1 MDEVVGTSGYAR
13 GANPLDPAVVFDESQ
28 GRGIVRNFGSLFE
41 EPASP
46 TSQRGREL
54 RAQVGAKQAERDK
67 VAVEHA
73 KQLDA
78 MRSAT
83 TEKARRSAQSRAAN
97 LSDRINAFDAELD
110 VLENRIANS
119 SPVTQMITVESVIR
133 VAEYF
138 RNNPNLLRRLGV
150 RIDGDVVS
158 DADVLRGIDKYV
170 EALEFMRLNPTK
182 KVPKQNDS
190 APVAS
195 ISVAEVKRRR
205 RTLNKVFDASPQ
217 GKLLADVRGKN
228 ARLAANQKELITVR
242 NGGEGAELLAAKRS
256 TEEELA
262 RAERSLK
269 LNEKNVSKALREQ
282 KPKVEPLP
290 GESLADTALRVARE
304 EETRLA
310 AKPLQRFGEALD
322 GPVAAQAR
330 ADAFA
335 SAAPEYATATWFDSA
350 GRNIPQIMDGI
361 NADISAR
368 RSIVETLKAR
378 EIEVKDR
385 ISVITKMIAG
395 DKVPANQRQLLTDEL
410 RSLNLQLH
418 GVPRTPKRAGEKGLN
433 QQISEALERI
443 NVLQKQ
449 RRTVEAQLVQERS
462 AADVGFYLEL
472 NLNDARKRL
481 DLLNASLE
489 DIKGIRTRARVGK
502 KDGWMADFDEFAA
515 EVSDVMNR
523 LNTMQDGPD
532 TRRLASVLTGYLE
545 ARANLLRGTAEL
557 FTARM
562 ERMIAPNLVFAEGDH
577 IVFKQV
583 MDEGWMKLTGSGALA
598 SFENLQMRPEVTEIL
613 TNMGRLRDPAFVKSM
628 RVWFGPYTRFFK
640 AWALSTPGYHVR
652 NSVTNAFML
661 VAAGARPQFLSD
673 GMREYNALYKALK
686 NGKSID
692 KYLADLPESRR
703 LTVSR
708 AYESMLGS
716 GVGQSEEIAFDTA
729 GVLTNNPITRANRR
743 VGAWVEQHSRFML
756 AYDGIRQGLDVNG
769 ATARTRK
776 FLFDYE
782 DISTLDSV
790 MRSIIPFWM
799 WTSRNLPLTI
809 QNIYMNPRP
818 YQWYQSVR
826 RNIEDQEKTEGLPLY
841 MREAGGFALAGT
853 NLAATPDLGFNR
865 LQADVS
871 MLTDP
876 TRFAANINPLLRV
889 PAETMLAN
897 KSFFRNREFNREP
910 IAVEGPVGTL
920 ASLLGQPIGA
930 GSSVGGQRF
939 VDEKLLYAL
948 GNLVPTLNQVE
959 RFVPSQEYYQQRGST
974 NPLLGYLGAP
984 VREVTPQMRTSEQR
998 RILAELQKL
1007 VAAQPKVEPNE

>member
-1 MDEVVGTSGYAR
+1 
-13 GANPLDPAVVFDESQ
+13 
-28 GRGIVRNFGSLFE
+28 
-41 EPASP
+41 
-46 TSQRGREL
+46 
-54 RAQVGAKQAERDK
+54 
-67 VAVEHA
+67 
-73 KQLDA
+73 
-78 MRSAT
+78 
-83 TEKARRSAQSRAAN
+83 
-97 LSDRINAFDAELD
+97 
-110 VLENRIANS
+110 
-119 SPVTQMITVESVIR
+119 
-133 VAEYF
+133 
-138 RNNPNLLRRLGV
+138 
-150 RIDGDVVS
+150 
-158 DADVLRGIDKYV
+158 
-170 EALEFMRLNPTK
+170 
-182 KVPKQNDS
+182 
-190 APVAS
+190 
-195 ISVAEVKRRR
+195 
-205 RTLNKVFDASPQ
+205 
-217 GKLLADVRGKN
+217 
-228 ARLAANQKELITVR
+228 
-242 NGGEGAELLAAKRS
+242 
-256 TEEELA
+256 
-262 RAERSLK
+262 
-269 LNEKNVSKALREQ
+269 
-282 KPKVEPLP
+282 
-290 GESLADTALRVARE
+290 
-304 EETRLA
+304 
-310 AKPLQRFGEALD
+310 
-322 GPVAAQAR
+322 
-330 ADAFA
+330 
-335 SAAPEYATATWFDSA
+335 
-350 GRNIPQIMDGI
+350 
-361 NADISAR
+361 
-368 RSIVETLKAR
+368 
-378 EIEVKDR
+378 
-385 ISVITKMIAG
+385 
-395 DKVPANQRQLLTDEL
+395 
-410 RSLNLQLH
+410 
-418 GVPRTPKRAGEKGLN
+418 
-433 QQISEALERI
+433 
-443 NVLQKQ
+443 
-449 RRTVEAQLVQERS
+449 
-462 AADVGFYLEL
+462 
-472 NLNDARKRL
+472 
-481 DLLNASLE
+481 
-489 DIKGIRTRARVGK
+489 
-502 KDGWMADFDEFAA
+502 
-515 EVSDVMNR
+515 MNR

-557 FTARM
+557 EDVAQM
-562 ERMIAPNLVFAEGDH
+562 ERMIASGRVFAEGDH

-661 VAAGARPQFLSD
+661 VAAGGRPQFLAE
-673 GMREYNALYKALK
+673 GMREYNALYNSLK
-686 NGKSID
+686 KGTSID
-692 KYLADLPESRR
+692 DYLADLPESRR

-782 DISTLDSV
+782 DISTLDAY
-790 MRSIIPFWM
+790 MRSIVPFWM